1 MKDEKIRILCMV
13 AAALSVIAIVPI
25 MFEFKEYYTTDLG
38 GQQYSYSVYGF
49 DLYSDTQMWWFLL
62 VGVLGI
68 VSLLWNLVYGAYAI
82 IDGRYRNLT
91 WKIARYGYF
100 YGIVVGII
108 NFCVIISDGC
118 NLAAAGWAFLV
129 LVAAVIAVEIVLI
142 ILKDE
147 DTKSKTKELKELSE
161 N

>member
-1 MKDEKIRILCMV
+1 MKDKKIRILCIV

-25 MFEFKEYYTTDLG
+25 MFEFKEYYTTDAW
-38 GQQYSYSVYGF
+38 GQQYSYSIYGF
-49 DLYSDTQMWWFLL
+49 DLYSDTQMWWYLL
-62 VGVLGI
+62 IGILGI

-100 YGIVVGII
+100 YGIVTGII
-108 NFCVIISDGC
+108 NFAVIFSDCC
-118 NLAAAGWAFLV
+118 NNAAASWAFLV
-129 LVAAVIAVEIVLI
+129 LVAAVVAIEIVLI

-147 DTKSKTKELKELSE
+147 DTKLKMKELKELSE